1 MKKIVIASLA
11 LFASL
16 AFAGSVTVE
25 GQDQFGDK
33 GAKGSTNYKLEVKES
48 ITKELAGDVSITQA
62 QQDVTK
68 TLSTRP
74 ELALTGTLP
83 VGPVGVYTRVAVGEK
98 YTNGANFA
106 YYSVEPG
113 VTYKLGNLTAKVGYR
128 YRTAVDHPNVNK
140 DTTDTVRVGLAYA
153 VTAKDSVG
161 VRYDRMTGDS
171 FNHSYNFIYT
181 RSF

>member
-83 VGPVGVYTRVAVGEK
+83 VGPVGVYTL
-98 YTNGANFA
+98 
-106 YYSVEPG
+106 S
-113 VTYKLGNLTAKVGYR
+113 LI
-128 YRTAVDHPNVNK
+128 H
-140 DTTDTVRVGLAYA
+140 
-153 VTAKDSVG
+153 
-161 VRYDRMTGDS
+161 
-171 FNHSYNFIYT
+171 I
-181 RSF
+181 